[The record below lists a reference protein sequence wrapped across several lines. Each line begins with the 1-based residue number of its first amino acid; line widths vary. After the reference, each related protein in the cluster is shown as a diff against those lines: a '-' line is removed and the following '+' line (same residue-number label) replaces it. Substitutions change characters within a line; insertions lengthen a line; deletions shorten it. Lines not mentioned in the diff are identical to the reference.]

1 MRAQSSI
8 ASTLQIFLPLDSST
22 TDLIFNL
29 FAIEL
34 IQLMP
39 FELFLIQV
47 VSPPL
52 TLQISL
58 LSHDLSFLVLVST
71 LMLRD
76 FLTLTISSSSQPLS
90 PL

>member
-58 LSHDLSFLVLVST
+58 LSHGLSFLVLVST